1 MAPLMEVVSCPIK
14 ASFDTFS
21 IWSCYRASPSGMC
34 EHLASFSLADK
45 DLTRNFLLGTEF
57 RHFQWKYWR
66 RWQRYNHR
74 RYISVNIW
82 PCFDYCTNAQ
92 LYDNY
97 VVESAVVA
105 KTTMWE
111 RSPMEESWCVTIPIA
126 TMAMTISRMSM
137 TIAGVAMVWPWP
149 KPTWPWSWPWPTWP
163 NSWHSWPFRTTVCVP
178 WHKVW
183 VWRFV
188 FDRIKIFHK
197 TSLCA
202 LHPRP
207 VKCAMCWGGKVSAG
221 LLGKEPFFDHN
232 VVSII
237 GVHFVYNTS

>member
-1 MAPLMEVVSCPIK
+1 MAPLMEVVSSPIK

-57 RHFQWKYWR
+57 RHFHWKYWR

-111 RSPMEESWCVTIPIA
+111 RSPIEESLA
-126 TMAMTISRMSM
+126 TMAM

-149 KPTWPWSWPWPTWP
+149 KPTC
-163 NSWHSWPFRTTVCVP
+163 WPFRSTVCVP

-232 VVSII
+232 VVSWI

>member
-1 MAPLMEVVSCPIK
+1 MAPLMEVVSSPIK
-14 ASFDTFS
+14 ASVDTFS

-57 RHFQWKYWR
+57 RHFHWKYWR

-97 VVESAVVA
+97 VVESAV
-105 KTTMWE
+105 
-111 RSPMEESWCVTIPIA
+111 
-126 TMAMTISRMSM
+126 TISRMSM

-149 KPTWPWSWPWPTWP
+149 KPTC
-163 NSWHSWPFRTTVCVP
+163 WPFRPTVCVP

-188 FDRIKIFHK
+188 FDRIRIFHK
-197 TSLCA
+197 TSRCA